1 MPKKESLAVYERDI
15 MLKKPSS
22 GFPKNLKGWLGQKKI
37 EEVECV
43 ISDIAGVVRGKAM
56 PLTKFDRLENVHMP
70 SSVFYQAVGG
80 PLLWS
85 AQDTTRRIDGS

>member
-22 GFPKNLKGWLGQKKI
+22 GFPKNLKDWLGQKKI

-56 PLTKFDRLENVHMP
+56 PLTKFDRLENCLLYTSPSPRDLSTSRMP
-70 SSVFYQAVGG
+70 SSA
-80 PLLWS
+80 
-85 AQDTTRRIDGS
+85 

>member
-15 MLKKPSS
+15 MLKKPSA
-22 GFPKNLKGWLGQKKI
+22 GFPKNLKDWLGQKKI

-56 PLTKFDRLENVHMP
+56 PLSKFDRLENVHMLSLIHISEP
-70 SSVFYQAVGG
+70 
-80 PLLWS
+80 
-85 AQDTTRRIDGS
+85 TRPY